1 MASIYQ
7 LKSRFQDILRPL
19 CRFLARIGITANQI
33 TVLALLLSL
42 FFGAYMAFRFL
53 YYPEHKWFLL
63 GLPALLFIRMALN
76 AIDGM
81 LAREHNMKSHL
92 GAFLNELG
100 DVLSDAFLYLPFAI
114 YGIQNGIPEPFIVL
128 SVVAFVKFAIITEF
142 MGVLSQAT
150 GASRRYDGPMGKSDR
165 AFWCSVLAIYLAF
178 GGPDRPYIE
187 IFFALLAA
195 LALLTVVVRARKALK
210 E

>member
-7 LKSRFQDILRPL
+7 LKSRFQNILRPL
-19 CRFLARIGITANQI
+19 CRGLARMGITANQVTI
-33 TVLALLLSL
+33 LALLISL
-42 FFGAYMAFRFL
+42 FFGGYLCFRFL
-53 YYPEHKWFLL
+53 YFPEHQLFLL
-63 GLPALLFIRMALN
+63 GLPAVLLLRMALN

-100 DVLSDAFLYLPFAI
+100 DVLSDAFLYLPFAL
-114 YGIQNGIPEPFIVL
+114 YGIRSGIIQPWIAL
-128 SVVAFVKFAIITEF
+128 SVVMFVKFAIITEF

-150 GASRRYDGPMGKSDR
+150 GSSRRYDGPMGKSDR

>member
-19 CRFLARIGITANQI
+19 CRFLAKIGVTANQV

-42 FFGAYMAFRFL
+42 AFGSYMAFRFL
-53 YYPEHKWFLL
+53 YFPERKLFLL
-63 GLPALLFIRMALN
+63 GLPVLLLLRMALN

-81 LAREHNMKSHL
+81 LAREHNMKSHA

-100 DVLSDAFLYLPFAI
+100 DVLSDAFLYLPFAL
-114 YGIQNGIPEPFIVL
+114 YGIQHGNVEPWIAL
-128 SVVAFVKFAIITEF
+128 SVVIFVKFAIITEF

-150 GASRRYDGPMGKSDR
+150 GSSRRYDGPMGKSDR
-165 AFWCSVLAIYLAF
+165 AFWCSVLAIYLAL
-178 GGPDRPYIE
+178 GGPDRPYTE

-195 LALLTVVVRARKALK
+195 LSLLTVIVRARKALQ